1 MSGFSVPL
9 IAASRL
15 KTEQIKAR
23 INEGEKPANQ
33 TKRMRTMILIRYV
46 SRFLPILSPQKTA
59 IEENIERCIPE
70 SASMCESPESRK
82 AFDIF
87 DSVYSLA
94 PLNKASSRPPASFQ
108 QYINLLN
115 CNLHNA
121 LNLQIL
127 PFLLFSQKEFIH
139 FST

>member
-1 MSGFSVPL
+1 MSGFSVPQ
-9 IAASRL
+9 IAATRL
-15 KTEQIKAR
+15 KTEQMKALIKD
-23 INEGEKPANQ
+23 GEKPANQ
-33 TKRMRTMILIRYV
+33 TKRMSTMILMIYV

-59 IEENIERCIPE
+59 IDENIERCIPE
-70 SASMCESPESRK
+70 SARMCESPESLN

-87 DSVYSLA
+87 GSVYSLA

-121 LNLQIL
+121 LNLHIF
-127 PFLLFSQKEFIH
+127 PFLLFSQNELKH
-139 FST
+139 FSA